1 MSTGMYSEPPL
12 LPVRCWTC
20 RKVIANL
27 GEKYFKLTRSGVS
40 TKDALTQCGLRRACC
55 RTQLL
60 TAVDVTPRAEMYV
73 GKNYDPKAI
82 MTARL

>member
-1 MSTGMYSEPPL
+1 MASEPPL

-27 GEKYFKLTRSGVS
+27 GAKYYRLTQSGMT
-40 TKDALTQCGLRRACC
+40 TKDALTKCGLRRPCC

-60 TAVDVTPRAEMYV
+60 TTVDVTPRAEMYV
-73 GKNYDPKAI
+73 GKNFDPKAI